1 MRLILYTQYYRART
15 SERQEELDHC
25 LRSNL
30 QHPAL
35 DQVVVLRERD
45 APPLPGPAR
54 MEVQE
59 LEEAERL
66 TYANWMQRLRQEQG
80 AIGILINA
88 DIALGEGF
96 EQLPQVLN
104 TADSALA
111 LSRYNPQGEGK
122 PARLNKFTHWTQDT
136 WALRSDA
143 PISDSLLYASSF
155 PIGYPGCDN
164 RIAYVLWSHGL
175 VVKNPCYQLET
186 LHHQAD
192 DNRHYD
198 KNADRLYGGV
208 SYVHPSLSLE
218 EASDLE
224 HTLWTR
230 NREGCPGV
238 LVNQQAIEQGVHQL
252 LAKETERAQLFLD
265 QQKSTGLAW
274 EHPPL
279 GCSRSAHAS
288 TWPLQ
293 ELLSE
298 EGVELD
304 LNASRRLKGLQLRLP
319 RQSTGQWQLQLE
331 GRRQVGGPWQALEL
345 GAAAQL
351 RGGGQL
357 QFVELPVLH
366 EPWQQLRLRL
376 IRPAEGTSPA
386 DGLLELLTFAEKGAS
401 RPTPT
406 EAAPTTTTQAGRPFQ
421 LRLRDR
427 RLEASKLLAGQTWEE
442 LHRYS
447 NRFALQRREGRIAF
461 VDRYWPTA
469 VTFRDPELEE
479 WSSEALREAF
489 VWGFMGPVLEWKAQQ
504 FSTEKLY
511 AEQLNFWQYP
521 CRTEQDAFERHQRM
535 EDPFWDQ
542 DGVHLY
548 VGMPWATWIDKKT
561 FPDQLLEAYR
571 SRIKAMQ
578 DLLRGPLQVHSVCQH
593 IRWKEHPHRFEQ
605 AGINQL
611 WIAHKEKGWDTEGQM
626 RLHSW
631 PLYAV
636 NVLDP
641 ERREGLQFVPVEK
654 KTIFASFKGAHMKHY
669 PSDIR
674 LRLKEL
680 AHLEGYEIEV
690 TDLWHFNKVV
700 YNYQI
705 ANKESDKEAIER
717 QEIVAYN
724 RLLSQSLFSLCPGGA
739 GPNTLRLWE
748 SLGTGAIPVVLSDRH
763 ELPSLNRE
771 DQSSFNW
778 DKALVLIPESDVR
791 QIEEILGNIN
801 TAEAEVLQANSVEAH
816 KLAQQKTCFCQPNN
830 NNICASA
837 QNGLLTESPNNSFS
851 HDIEVTKVTRKLL
864 VIGSSVSIQK
874 EGYLPALKEI
884 ALKQYGIHLEVLN
897 ASLGGCSTEASLAY
911 LKGDLFYDTR
921 GFGAEIAIIEKTPN
935 ERHFKFAQLTASQ
948 KKLYEK
954 RVYESTMQLCHLC
967 QARGIRPI
975 LLTSYFKP
983 NENSCWDRDA
993 EHGYLRRAYE
1003 KAALDSCTPLI
1014 DIYSNF
1020 QTHHNPGELLLD
1032 DVHLNKHGAEAMALA
1047 AADALFGSKSVLK
1060 EDPPRINTDTY
1071 VRGRELIVLYKGNE
1085 RAFSNRLL
1093 NTFFT
1098 EISHENRTLEVSV
1111 SAEALI
1117 TGFFYIS
1124 DQSSTGIKIASD
1136 ASDEVIDVPTFDHMS
1151 FMPRVTY
1158 KSITPLIV
1166 RSAFRMT
1173 LTDRPADISQAMK
1186 SYYNTKTFDPNE
1198 QWAIRKYLTPL
1209 RERLDGQMPI
1219 SEKIIAVFGTQ
1230 S

>member
-15 SERQEELDHC
+15 PERQEELDHC
-25 LRSNL
+25 LCSNL

-35 DQVVVLRERD
+35 DEVVVLREHD

-54 MEVQE
+54 MEVKE

-96 EQLPQVLN
+96 ERLPQVLN
-104 TADSALA
+104 NADSALA
-111 LSRYNPQGEGK
+111 LSRYNTQGEGK

-175 VVKNPCYQLET
+175 VVKNPCYLLET

-192 DNRHYD
+192 DNRNYD

-252 LAKETERAQLFLD
+252 LAKESERAQLFLD

-293 ELLSE
+293 QLLSE
-298 EGVELD
+298 EGAELD
-304 LNASRRLKGLQLRLP
+304 LKAGRRLKGLQLRLP
-319 RQSTGQWQLQLE
+319 RQSTGQWQLELF
-331 GRRQVGGPWQALEL
+331 GRRQSDGAWQALEL

-351 RGGGQL
+351 RGGGQR

-376 IRPAEGTSPA
+376 IRPAEGASPT
-386 DGLLELLTFAEKGAS
+386 DGLLELLTFAEKGES
-401 RPTPT
+401 RPTAT
-406 EAAPTTTTQAGRPFQ
+406 ATATTQTSRPFQ

-427 RLEASKLLAGQTWEE
+427 RLEASKVLAGQTWEE

-489 VWGFMGPVLEWKAQQ
+489 VWGFTGPVLEWKAQQ

-535 EDPFWDQ
+535 EAPFWDR

-571 SRIKAMQ
+571 SRIKAMEE
-578 DLLRGPLQVHSVCQH
+578 LLRESLQVHSVCQH

-611 WIAHKEKGWDTEGQM
+611 WISHKEKGWDTEGQM

-641 ERREGLQFVPVEK
+641 ERKEGLEFVPVEK
-654 KTIFASFKGAHMKHY
+654 KTIFASFKGAYMKHY
-669 PSDIR
+669 LSDVR
-674 LRLKEL
+674 LQLKQL
-680 AHLEGYEIEV
+680 AHLDGYEIEV
-690 TDLWHFNKVV
+690 TDLWHFNKMV
-700 YNYQI
+700 YGYQI
-705 ANKESDKEAIER
+705 GNKESTKEMIER
-717 QEIVAYN
+717 QEIIDYN
-724 RLLSQSLFSLCPGGA
+724 HLLSQSLFSLCPGGA

-748 SLGTGAIPVVLSDRH
+748 SLGIGAIPVVLSDRYQF
-763 ELPSLNRE
+763 PSLERMAL
-771 DQSSFNW
+771 DIDMW
-778 DKALVLIPESDVR
+778 DKAAIHLPEAAVATLDE
-791 QIEEILGNIN
+791 QIRGLSI
-801 TAEAEVLQANSVEAH
+801 EAKQALQAEGQRLFTASRD
-816 KLAQQKTCFCQPNN
+816 LSCF
-830 NNICASA
+830 AW
-837 QNGLLTESPNNSFS
+837 
-851 HDIEVTKVTRKLL
+851 
-864 VIGSSVSIQK
+864 
-874 EGYLPALKEI
+874 EI
-884 ALKQYGIHLEVLN
+884 KAGGGK
-897 ASLGGCSTEASLAY
+897 SLQSLA
-911 LKGDLFYDTR
+911 
-921 GFGAEIAIIEKTPN
+921 
-935 ERHFKFAQLTASQ
+935 
-948 KKLYEK
+948 
-954 RVYESTMQLCHLC
+954 
-967 QARGIRPI
+967 
-975 LLTSYFKP
+975 
-983 NENSCWDRDA
+983 
-993 EHGYLRRAYE
+993 
-1003 KAALDSCTPLI
+1003 
-1014 DIYSNF
+1014 
-1020 QTHHNPGELLLD
+1020 
-1032 DVHLNKHGAEAMALA
+1032 
-1047 AADALFGSKSVLK
+1047 
-1060 EDPPRINTDTY
+1060 
-1071 VRGRELIVLYKGNE
+1071 
-1085 RAFSNRLL
+1085 
-1093 NTFFT
+1093 
-1098 EISHENRTLEVSV
+1098 
-1111 SAEALI
+1111 
-1117 TGFFYIS
+1117 
-1124 DQSSTGIKIASD
+1124 
-1136 ASDEVIDVPTFDHMS
+1136 
-1151 FMPRVTY
+1151 
-1158 KSITPLIV
+1158 
-1166 RSAFRMT
+1166 
-1173 LTDRPADISQAMK
+1173 
-1186 SYYNTKTFDPNE
+1186 
-1198 QWAIRKYLTPL
+1198 
-1209 RERLDGQMPI
+1209 
-1219 SEKIIAVFGTQ
+1219 
-1230 S
+1230 